1 MIFCSILFIKEKEY
15 TYFEFCD
22 FVKVSL
28 RCAFLSAC
36 SSKCFTTG
44 TCGLFVV
51 SLHFERVQLNLI
63 YIRGYRPYF
72 IQVRKQMGEEVE
84 VH

>member
-1 MIFCSILFIKEKEY
+1 MVEKSFADNEFCSILFIKEKKY

-44 TCGLFVV
+44 TY
-51 SLHFERVQLNLI
+51 E
-63 YIRGYRPYF
+63 
-72 IQVRKQMGEEVE
+72 
-84 VH
+84 